1 MLKKFILQPEE
12 DLPGVIL
19 DPENDE
25 FMIYGRVLPEDGNK
39 FFEPIL
45 DWVQNYVDKPNE
57 NTEFHFRLDY
67 YNSSTAR
74 MLTRL
79 IVELEEIQEKGAK
92 VKVVWEYYE
101 EDEIMKERGEELKSI
116 SYLPFELKPTD
127 KKFAV

>member
-1 MLKKFILQPEE
+1 MLKKFVIQPED

-19 DPENDE
+19 DPDNNE
-25 FMIYGRVLPEDGNK
+25 FVIYGRVLPEDGNK

-45 DWVQNYVDKPNE
+45 NWVQEYAE
-57 NTEFHFRLDY
+57 NPKDETEFHFRLDY

-74 MLTRL
+74 MLSRL
-79 IVELEEIQEKGAK
+79 IVELEDIQESGNQ

-116 SYLPFELKPTD
+116 SYLPFEMKPTAE
-127 KKFAV
+127 KFN

>member
-1 MLKKFILQPEE
+1 MLKKFTLQPQD

-25 FMIYGRVLPEDGNK
+25 FMIYGRVLPEDGNT

>member
-1 MLKKFILQPEE
+1 MLKKFVLQPQE

-19 DPENDE
+19 DPENNE
-25 FMIYGRVLPEDGNK
+25 FIIYGRVLPEDGNK

-45 DWVQNYVDKPNE
+45 DWIEEYVENPNE
-57 NTEFHFRLDY
+57 STEFHFRLDY

-79 IVELEEIQEKGAK
+79 IVELEEIQEKAGD

-116 SYLPFELKPTD
+116 SYLPFELKPVS
-127 KKFAV
+127 KKFI